1 MRYPVN
7 IMRRGAVD
15 NCGPPAR
22 GVRMCGYSPAVDYF
36 AHLRKLSAMPCFRPA
51 LLAALAFGLIL
62 PLFAAMPAA
71 AQKSPE
77 EELKSLTVPDGMELK
92 LFASEPLITNPAA
105 IDIDTHG
112 RVWVAEIQWYRRAA
126 KNPPAD
132 KIKVLEDTDG
142 DGRAD
147 KVTVFAEDVFAP
159 MSICVAGDKV
169 YVATSPD
176 LWVYEDKNGDLKADG
191 PAKKILTGFGGQ
203 NHDHG
208 AHSLVLGPDHK
219 WWMAH
224 GDAGYDVA
232 GTDGSKISF
241 PAGGMIR
248 GELDGTKLENVA
260 TNFRNPYEIAVSSF
274 GEAFCSDND
283 NDGNFSVRICWILE
297 GGNYGW
303 YKRPGPKFPPGTPY
317 GDTWHFRGA
326 IPGFVPSTIVT
337 GFGSPCGMCYYEG
350 DAIPSLKNMPLHC
363 DAGPREVRA
372 YPHEKAG
379 AGFTGKQETL
389 ITSADDNYFRPDDI
403 CTAPDGSL
411 YIADWYDGGVGG
423 HAYNNPDQGR
433 IFRLTPKDKKLERVG
448 KAGPYASIAEA
459 IEGLK
464 SPNLATQFLA
474 REKLLAEGEAAVT
487 ALIELTKGATDP
499 NFAARAYWVLD
510 RIGGAARDEV
520 VEQLASGDPATQSLA
535 VRILRRHQDDS
546 TIAAALTKLAGDTK
560 LAPETWRELL
570 LFEAKRTGPEADAA
584 VVSLAAGLPQHDRY
598 ALEAVNIAARDR
610 KATIEKGLLAVK
622 ERRAETFDLLPYLA
636 SDLDEA
642 VQGYIA
648 GFSLASPDAPAR
660 KGMIDRLGV
669 TLHPKA
675 FRAMLAFASDVAS
688 PSAAERAR
696 AIEWLTFN
704 CAPAGL
710 WSGYVGDADASV
722 SAWTQVKVDNAKDN
736 RAGLAA
742 LAKVLAGDPA
752 YQTAALKLAA
762 AAGLSELGPEVLALA
777 TANDT
782 AAAVRDQALAVAVQT
797 RPAGAGEALAKL
809 LKSDDAGL
817 RKKAAAALVD
827 MGQFAAVK
835 SLVTKGADAKAAASV
850 VDHMVQTTGG
860 ALALLKWIDAKE
872 LDDATAKLAVSKAV
886 RHPDANVRILF
897 EKFVPESERPQRLGA
912 AMKAEDILKL
922 TGDEKRGEQ
931 IFHQSSAANCKGC
944 HAIRGFGKKLG
955 PDLTA
960 IGKKY
965 EKAALLETIMDPSKA
980 ISHEY
985 VTSVVE
991 TDDGL
996 AFTGFVEK
1004 TDKVVI
1010 IRTAEDKTIRLPA
1023 KSVESITPSPKSM
1036 MPELVLK
1043 EVTAQDAADLL
1054 AYLMT
1059 LKP

>member
-1 MRYPVN
+1 
-7 IMRRGAVD
+7 
-15 NCGPPAR
+15 
-22 GVRMCGYSPAVDYF
+22 
-36 AHLRKLSAMPCFRPA
+36 MPCSR
-51 LLAALAFGLIL
+51 LAARFALALCPSVLGLIL
-62 PLFAAMPAA
+62 QLVAAAPAA
-71 AQKSPE
+71 AQKSPDD
-77 EELKSLTVPDGMELK
+77 ELKSLTVPDGMELK
-92 LFASEPLITNPAA
+92 LFASEPMITNPAA

-126 KNPPAD
+126 KNPPGD

-147 KVTVFAEDVFAP
+147 KVTVFADDVFAP

-169 YVATSPD
+169 YVATSPE
-176 LWVYEDKNGDLKADG
+176 LWVYEDKDGDLKADG
-191 PAKKILTGFGGQ
+191 PAKKLITGFGGQ

-208 AHSLVLGPDHK
+208 AHSLVVGPDHK

-224 GDAGYDVA
+224 GDAGYDVT

-303 YKRPGPKFPPGTPY
+303 YKRPGPKFPPGTPF

-372 YPHEKAG
+372 YPHEKVG
-379 AGFTGKQETL
+379 AGFAGKQKTL
-389 ITSADDNYFRPDDI
+389 ITSKDDNYFRPDDI

-433 IFRLTPKDKKLERVG
+433 IFRLTPQGNKLKRIG
-448 KAGPYASIAEA
+448 KAGPFTSVVEA

-499 NFAARAYWVLD
+499 NHAARAYWVLD
-510 RIGGAARDEV
+510 RIGGPAREEV
-520 VEQLASGDPATQSLA
+520 VAQLASGDPSTQALA
-535 VRILRRHQDDS
+535 VRILRRHQDDQ
-546 TIAAALTKLAGDTK
+546 TITAALTKLANDTK
-560 LAPETWRELL
+560 LAPETWRELV

-584 VVSLAAGLPQHDRY
+584 VVSLAAGLPQQDRY

-642 VQGYIA
+642 VQGYIV
-648 GFSLASPDAPAR
+648 GFSMASPDVPAR
-660 KGMIDRLGV
+660 KGIIDRLGV

-675 FRAMLAFASDVAS
+675 FRAMLAFASGVAS
-688 PSAAERAR
+688 PTATERAR

-722 SAWTQVKVDNAKDN
+722 SAWTQVKVDDAKDN
-736 RAGLAA
+736 RAGVAA
-742 LAKVLAGDPA
+742 LAKLLTGEPT
-752 YQTAALKLAA
+752 YQPAALKLAA

-777 TANDT
+777 TASDT
-782 AAAVRDQALAVAVQT
+782 TADVRDQALAVAVQT

-817 RKKAAAALVD
+817 RAKAAKALVE
-827 MGQFAAVK
+827 MAQFAAVK
-835 SLVTKGADAKAAASV
+835 SLVTKGADAKGAASV
-850 VDHMVQTTGG
+850 VDQMVQTTTG

-872 LDDATAKLAVSKAV
+872 LDDATAKLAVGKAV

-922 TGDEKRGEQ
+922 IGDEKRGEQ

-991 TDDGL
+991 TDEGL
-996 AFTGFVEK
+996 AYTGFVEK
-1004 TDKVVI
+1004 NDKFVT
-1010 IRTAEDKTIRLPA
+1010 IRTAEDKQIRLPA

>member
-1 MRYPVN
+1 MP
-7 IMRRGAVD
+7 RRPFFARRASLLGLVLALSTVA
-15 NCGPPAR
+15 PAW
-22 GVRMCGYSPAVDYF
+22 
-36 AHLRKLSAMPCFRPA
+36 
-51 LLAALAFGLIL
+51 
-62 PLFAAMPAA
+62 

-77 EELKSLTVPDGMELK
+77 DELKSLTVPEGAELS
-92 LFASEPLITNPAA
+92 LFASEPMITNPAA

-147 KVTVFAEDVFAP
+147 KATVFAEDLFAP

-176 LWVYEDKNGDLKADG
+176 LWVYEDKNGDLRADG
-191 PAKKILTGFGGQ
+191 PPKKLLTGFGGF

-208 AHSLVLGPDHK
+208 AHSIVLGPDHK

-224 GDAGYDVA
+224 GDAGYKVT
-232 GTDGSKISF
+232 GVEGSQIEF

-303 YKRPGPKFPPGTPY
+303 YKRPGPKFPPGTPF

-326 IPGFVPSTIVT
+326 IPGFVPSTVVT

-350 DAIPSLKNMPLHC
+350 DAFPKLKNMPLHC

-379 AGFTGKQETL
+379 AGFKGSQVTL
-389 ITSADDNYFRPDDI
+389 ITSQDDNYFRPDDI

-433 IFRLTPKDKKLERVG
+433 IFRLTPKDKQLKRRERP
-448 KAGPYASIAEA
+448 GPYESLDDATV
-459 IEGLK
+459 GLH

-474 REKLLAEGEAAVT
+474 RERLLAGGGESVPK
-487 ALIELTKGATDP
+487 LIHQFENSDDNAK
-499 NFAARAYWVLD
+499 ARSLWLLD
-510 RIGGAARDEV
+510 RIGGDGRAYV
-520 VEQLASGDPATQSLA
+520 VKQLRSKEPAMQALA
-535 VRILRRHQDDS
+535 VRILRRHHDDEKVMKE
-546 TIAAALTKLAGDTK
+546 IGF
-560 LAPETWRELL
+560 TWGTNWNAQGELL
-570 LFEAKRTGPEADAA
+570 REY
-584 VVSLAAGLPQHDRY
+584 VLAARHLPWETASDIWARTLTTGRADDRY
-598 ALEAVNIAARDR
+598 
-610 KATIEKGLLAVK
+610 
-622 ERRAETFDLLPYLA
+622 
-636 SDLDEA
+636 LDEA
-642 VQGYIA
+642 LRISIPVDVKRSLIHKCLDKLDA
-648 GFSLASPDAPAR
+648 GMGGVIPSRQAIIDPAKALARDISALEQPTSSGDFDSRAA
-660 KGMIDRLGV
+660 IDRLG
-669 TLHPKA
+669 LKLDLKA
-675 FRAMLAFASDVAS
+675 FDAVVNATSRATAH
-688 PSAAERAR
+688 AELRHR
-696 AIEWLTFN
+696 SVEWLTFN

-710 WSGYVGDADASV
+710 WSGIVGEADASV
-722 SAWTQVKVDNAKDN
+722 SAWTTQYETGDKAAHRAKLV
-736 RAGLAA
+736 AC
-742 LAKVLAGDPA
+742 AKQLLGEGD
-752 YQTAALKLAA
+752 YQADALKLAA
-762 AAGLSELGPEVLALA
+762 GAGLTELGPEVLALVSGP
-777 TANDT
+777 DT
-782 AAAVRDQALAVAVQT
+782 PGAVRDQALAMVVQT
-797 RPAGAGEALAKL
+797 RPTGAGEALAKL
-809 LKSDDAGL
+809 LKSEDEGL
-817 RKKAAAALVD
+817 RTKAAAALVE
-827 MGQFAAVK
+827 MAQFTAVK
-835 SLVTKGADAKAAASV
+835 SLVVKGAEVKNASATAER
-850 VDHMVQTTGG
+850 MVQTTGG

-872 LDDATAKLAVSKAV
+872 VDDAVAKLVVAKAIN
-886 RHPDANVRILF
+886 HPDANVRILF
-897 EKFVPESERPQRLGA
+897 EKFVPENERPQRLGS
-912 AMKAEDILKL
+912 AMKAADILKL

-931 IFHQSSAANCKGC
+931 IFHQSSAANCKNC
-944 HAIRGFGKKLG
+944 HAVRGFGKKLG
-955 PDLTA
+955 PDLTT

-965 EKAALLETIMDPSKA
+965 EKAALLETIMEPSKA

-985 VTSVVE
+985 MTSIVE
-991 TDDGL
+991 TDEGL
-996 AFTGFVEK
+996 AYTGFVEK
-1004 TDKVVI
+1004 NEKVVL
-1010 IRTAEDKTIRLPA
+1010 IRTAEDKTIRVPA
-1023 KSVESITPSPKSM
+1023 KNVESITPSPKSM

-1059 LKP
+1059 LKEPLPAK

>member
-1 MRYPVN
+1 
-7 IMRRGAVD
+7 
-15 NCGPPAR
+15 
-22 GVRMCGYSPAVDYF
+22 
-36 AHLRKLSAMPCFRPA
+36 MPCSRLAVRFSSA
-51 LLAALAFGLIL
+51 LLSSVLGLIL
-62 PLFAAMPAA
+62 PLTTAAPAA
-71 AQKSPE
+71 AQKSPD
-77 EELKSLTVPDGMELK
+77 EELRSLTVPDGMELG
-92 LFASEPLITNPAA
+92 LFASEPMITNPAA
-105 IDIDTHG
+105 IDVDSHG
-112 RVWVAEIQWYRRAA
+112 RVWVAEIQGYRRSS
-126 KNPPAD
+126 KYGE

-147 KVTVFAEDVFAP
+147 KVTVFAEDAYAP

-169 YVATSPD
+169 YLATSPD

-191 PAKKILTGFGGQ
+191 PPKKLLTGFGGQ

-219 WWMAH
+219 WYMAH
-224 GDAGYDVA
+224 GDAGYDVT

-248 GELDGTKLENVA
+248 GELDGTQLENVA
-260 TNFRNPYEIAVSSF
+260 TNFRNPYEIALNSF

-303 YKRPGPKFPPGTPY
+303 YKRPGPKFPPETPF
-317 GDTWHFRGA
+317 GETWHFRGA
-326 IPGFVPSTIVT
+326 IPGFVPGTVVT

-372 YPHEKAG
+372 YPHEKVG
-379 AGFTGKQETL
+379 AGFTGKQRTL
-389 ITSADDNYFRPDDI
+389 ITSKDDNYFRPDDI

-433 IFRLTPKDKKLERVG
+433 IFRLTPKGTPPKQLE
-448 KAGPYASIAEA
+448 KPGPYATIADA
-459 IEGLK
+459 IAGLK

-499 NFAARAYWVLD
+499 NHAARAYWVLD
-510 RIGGAARDEV
+510 RIGGEARKEV
-520 VEQLASGDPATQSLA
+520 VEQLASGDPATQALA
-535 VRILRRHQDDS
+535 VRILRRHQTDAA
-546 TIAAALTKLAGDTK
+546 IEAALTKL
-560 LAPETWRELL
+560 LSSESLPPETWRELL
-570 LFEAKRTGPEADAA
+570 LYYAKRTGPEAEAA
-584 VVSLAAGLPQHDRY
+584 VVRLAAKLPKGDRY
-598 ALEAVNIAARDR
+598 ALETVGVATRDR
-610 KATIEKGLLAVK
+610 RDAVAKSLLAAK
-622 ERRAETFDLLPYLA
+622 DPNAALFELMPMLA
-636 SDLDEA
+636 SADETL
-642 VQGYIA
+642 QGYVSSFA
-648 GFSLASPDAPAR
+648 LASPGTPVRLALIDKLGLVLHYKALL
-660 KGMIDRLGV
+660 GMTALATEPGATPEERR
-669 TLHPKA
+669 
-675 FRAMLAFASDVAS
+675 RAAQWLA
-688 PSAAERAR
+688 
-696 AIEWLTFN
+696 FN
-704 CAPAGL
+704 CAPTGL
-710 WSGYVGDADASV
+710 WSGLIGDADASV
-722 SAWTQVKVDNAKDN
+722 SAWTTQYETGDQDAN
-736 RAGLAA
+736 RAKLVACARQLFTDADRQTEALNLAA
-742 LAKVLAGDPA
+742 
-752 YQTAALKLAA
+752 TANLYETGAQ
-762 AAGLSELGPEVLALA
+762 VLALA
-777 TANDT
+777 TAADT
-782 AAAVRDQALAVAVQT
+782 ASAVRDQALAVAVQT
-797 RPAGAGEALAKL
+797 RPSGASEAIAKL
-809 LKSDDAGL
+809 LKSDDAGI
-817 RKKAAAALVD
+817 RAKAAAALVD
-827 MGQFAAVK
+827 MAQFAAVK
-835 SLVTKGADAKAAASV
+835 SLVAKGTDAKQAAGV
-850 VDHMVQTTGG
+850 VEQMVQTTAG

-872 LDDATAKLAVSKAV
+872 LDDATAKLAVGKAV

-991 TDDGL
+991 TDAGL
-996 AFTGFVEK
+996 AYTGFV
-1004 TDKVVI
+1004 DKNDKFVT

-1059 LKP
+1059 LKQ

>member
-1 MRYPVN
+1 MPRRPFFARY
-7 IMRRGAVD
+7 A
-15 NCGPPAR
+15 C
-22 GVRMCGYSPAVDYF
+22 
-36 AHLRKLSAMPCFRPA
+36 LLS
-51 LLAALAFGLIL
+51 LALAF
-62 PLFAAMPAA
+62 FAASPAW

-77 EELKSLTVPDGMELK
+77 DELKSLTVPEGAELS
-92 LFASEPLITNPAA
+92 LFASEPMITNPAA

-147 KVTVFAEDVFAP
+147 KATVFAEDLFAP

-191 PAKKILTGFGGQ
+191 PPKKLLTGFGGF

-224 GDAGYDVA
+224 GDAGYKVT
-232 GTDGSKISF
+232 GVDGSQIEF

-303 YKRPGPKFPPGTPY
+303 YKRPGPKFPPGTPF

-326 IPGFVPSTIVT
+326 IPGFVPSTVVT

-350 DAIPSLKNMPLHC
+350 DAFPKLKNMPLHC

-379 AGFTGKQETL
+379 AGFKGSQVKL
-389 ITSADDNYFRPDDI
+389 ITSKDDNYFRPDDI

-433 IFRLTPKDKKLERVG
+433 IFRLTPKDKELKRRE
-448 KAGPYASIAEA
+448 KPGPYESLDDAMV
-459 IEGLK
+459 GLH

-474 REKLLAEGEAAVT
+474 RERLLAGGGESVPK
-487 ALIELTKGATDP
+487 LIHQFENSDENAK
-499 NFAARAYWVLD
+499 ARSLWLLD
-510 RIGGAARDEV
+510 RIGGEGRKFV
-520 VEQLASGDPATQSLA
+520 IKQLNASDPAIEALA
-535 VRILRRHQDDS
+535 VRILRRHQDDRE
-546 TIAAALTKLAGDTK
+546 IEAELTKLAESELTEH
-560 LAPETWRELL
+560 ETWRELL
-570 LFEAKRTGPEADAA
+570 LYFAKRPGPEAEEAILRLAVRLPKGDRYAAEAVAIAARGRQDAIA
-584 VVSLAAGLPQHDRY
+584 KKVLAAGGADNAKFELM
-598 ALEAVNIAARDR
+598 
-610 KATIEKGLLAVK
+610 
-622 ERRAETFDLLPYLA
+622 PYLA
-636 SDLDEA
+636 TADETL
-642 VQGYIA
+642 QGYVA
-648 GFSLASPDAPAR
+648 
-660 KGMIDRLGV
+660 
-669 TLHPKA
+669 
-675 FRAMLAFASDVAS
+675 AFALSSPGNNVRLSLIDKLGLVLHSKAMRGMTAVATE
-688 PSAAERAR
+688 PGATADERRR

-710 WSGYVGDADASV
+710 WSGLVGEADASV
-722 SAWTQVKVDNAKDN
+722 SAWTTQYETGDKAAN
-736 RAGLAA
+736 RAKLVAC
-742 LAKVLAGDPA
+742 AKQLLGEAD
-752 YQTAALKLAA
+752 YQADALKLAA
-762 AAGLSELGPEVLALA
+762 TAGLTELGPEVLALVSGR
-777 TANDT
+777 DT
-782 AAAVRDQALAVAVQT
+782 AATVRDQALAVVVQT
-797 RPAGAGEALAKL
+797 RPTGAGEALAKL
-809 LKSDDAGL
+809 LKSDDAAL
-817 RKKAAAALVD
+817 RNKAASALVE
-827 MGQFAAVK
+827 MAQFTSVK
-835 SLVTKGADAKAAASV
+835 SLVTKGAEFKNASATV
-850 VDHMVQTTGG
+850 ERMVQTTGG

-872 LDDATAKLAVSKAV
+872 VDDAVAKLVVAKAIN
-886 RHPDANVRILF
+886 HPDANVRILF
-897 EKFVPESERPQRLGA
+897 EKFVPESDRPQRLGS
-912 AMKAEDILKL
+912 AMKADDILKL
-922 TGDEKRGEQ
+922 VGDEKRGEQ
-931 IFHQSSAANCKGC
+931 IFHQSSAANCKNC
-944 HAIRGFGKKLG
+944 HAVRGFGKKLG
-955 PDLTA
+955 PDLTT

-965 EKAALLETIMDPSKA
+965 EKAALLETIMEPSKA

-985 VTSVVE
+985 VTSIVE
-991 TDDGL
+991 TDEGL
-996 AFTGFVEK
+996 AYTGFVEK
-1004 TDKVVI
+1004 NEKVVL
-1010 IRTAEDKTIRLPA
+1010 IRTAEDKTIRVPA
-1023 KSVESITPSPKSM
+1023 KNVESITPSPKSM

-1059 LKP
+1059 LKEPLPAK

>member
-1 MRYPVN
+1 
-7 IMRRGAVD
+7 
-15 NCGPPAR
+15 
-22 GVRMCGYSPAVDYF
+22 
-36 AHLRKLSAMPCFRPA
+36 MPCSRLAARFIPA
-51 LLAALAFGLIL
+51 LASSVLGLIL
-62 PLFAAMPAA
+62 PLTAAGPAA
-71 AQKSPE
+71 AQKSPDV
-77 EELKSLTVPDGMELK
+77 ELQSLTVPEDMELG

-105 IDIDTHG
+105 IDVDSHG
-112 RVWVAEIQWYRRAA
+112 RVWVAEIQGYRRAA
-126 KNPPAD
+126 KTGE

-147 KVTVFAEDVFAP
+147 KVTVFAEDAFAP

-169 YVATSPD
+169 YLATSPD

-191 PAKKILTGFGGQ
+191 PPKKLLTGFGGQ

-219 WWMAH
+219 WYMAH
-224 GDAGYDVA
+224 GDAGYDVT
-232 GTDGSKISF
+232 GTDGSKIAF

-248 GELDGTKLENVA
+248 GELDGTQLENVA
-260 TNFRNPYEIAVSSF
+260 TNFRNPYEIALNSF

-303 YKRPGPKFPPGTPY
+303 YKRPGPKFPPGTPF
-317 GDTWHFRGA
+317 GETWHFRGP
-326 IPGFVPSTIVT
+326 IPGFVPSTVVT

-379 AGFTGKQETL
+379 AGFAGKQRTL
-389 ITSADDNYFRPDDI
+389 ITSKDDNYFRPDDI

-433 IFRLTPKDKKLERVG
+433 IFRLTPKGRQPKRLE
-448 KAGPYASIAEA
+448 KPGPYASVAES

-499 NFAARAYWVLD
+499 NHAARAYWVLD
-510 RIGGAARDEV
+510 RIGGEARKEV
-520 VEQLASGDPATQSLA
+520 VEQLASGDPATQALA
-535 VRILRRHQDDS
+535 VRILRRHQDDQA
-546 TIAAALTKLAGDTK
+546 IEAELTKLTQSK
-560 LAPETWRELL
+560 TLEPEVWRELSL
-570 LFEAKRTGPEADAA
+570 YFAKRTGSEADAA
-584 VVSLAAGLPQHDRY
+584 LVRLAVQLPKDDRY
-598 ALEAVNIAARDR
+598 AREAIGVAVRGRQDAVAKQMLLPENNGPAALE
-610 KATIEKGLLAVK
+610 LM
-622 ERRAETFDLLPYLA
+622 PYLA
-636 SDLDEA
+636 TADETL
-642 VQGYIA
+642 QGYVTTFA
-648 GFSLASPDAPAR
+648 LSSSGHKFRLTQLDKLGLVLHYKAMRGMTALAVEPGATEEER
-660 KGMIDRLGV
+660 KRGV
-669 TLHPKA
+669 Q
-675 FRAMLAFASDVAS
+675 
-688 PSAAERAR
+688 
-696 AIEWLTFN
+696 WLIFN
-704 CAPAGL
+704 CAPTGL
-710 WSGYVGDADASV
+710 WSGLVGDADASV
-722 SAWTQVKVDNAKDN
+722 SAWTTDYD
-736 RAGLAA
+736 
-742 LAKVLAGDPA
+742 AGDKA
-752 YQTAALKLAA
+752 VNRSKLVGCAKQLFADGARQGEALQLAS
-762 AAGLSELGPEVLALA
+762 AAGLNELGPEILALA
-777 TANDT
+777 TASDT
-782 AAAVRDQALAVAVQT
+782 ATDVRDQALAVVVQT
-797 RPAGAGEALAKL
+797 RPAGARAALAKL
-809 LKSDDAGL
+809 LGSRDAAL
-817 RKKAAAALVD
+817 RAKAAKTLVE
-827 MGQFAAVK
+827 MAQFPAVK
-835 SLVTKGADAKAAASV
+835 SLVVKGADAEQAAGV
-850 VDHMVQTTGG
+850 VDQMVQTTAG

-872 LDDATAKLAVSKAV
+872 LDDATAKLAVGKAV

-991 TDDGL
+991 TDEGL
-996 AFTGFVEK
+996 AYTGFVEK
-1004 TDKVVI
+1004 NDKLVI
-1010 IRTAEDKTIRLPA
+1010 IRTAEDKQIRLPA

-1059 LKP
+1059 LKQ

>member
-1 MRYPVN
+1 MPCSR
-7 IMRRGAVD
+7 
-15 NCGPPAR
+15 PAAR
-22 GVRMCGYSPAVDYF
+22 FSPALVSWVF
-36 AHLRKLSAMPCFRPA
+36 S
-51 LLAALAFGLIL
+51 LIL
-62 PLFAAMPAA
+62 PLTVAAPAA
-71 AQKSPE
+71 AQKSPDD
-77 EELKSLTVPDGMELK
+77 ELKSLTVPGGMELK

-112 RVWVAEIQWYRRAA
+112 RVWVAEIQGYRRAA
-126 KNPPAD
+126 KNGE

-142 DGRAD
+142 DGHAD
-147 KVTVFAEDVFAP
+147 KVTVFAEDAFAP

-169 YVATSPD
+169 YLATSPD

-191 PAKKILTGFGGQ
+191 PPKKLLTGFGGQ

-219 WWMAH
+219 WYMAH
-224 GDAGYDVA
+224 GDAGYDVT
-232 GTDGSKISF
+232 GTDGSKIAF

-260 TNFRNPYEIAVSSF
+260 TNFRNPYEIALNSF

-303 YKRPGPKFPPGTPY
+303 YKRPGPKFPPGTPF

-326 IPGFVPSTIVT
+326 IPGFVPSTVVT

-379 AGFTGKQETL
+379 AGFTGKQRTL
-389 ITSADDNYFRPDDI
+389 ITSKDDNYFRPDDI

-433 IFRLTPKDKKLERVG
+433 IFRLTPKGKQPKRLE
-448 KAGPYASIAEA
+448 KPGPYASVAEA

-499 NFAARAYWVLD
+499 NHAARAYWVLD
-510 RIGGAARDEV
+510 RIGGAARKEV
-520 VEQLASGDPATQSLA
+520 VEQLASGDPSTQALA
-535 VRILRRHQDDS
+535 VRILRRHQVDKA
-546 TIAAALTKLAGDTK
+546 IEAELTKLTLDKA
-560 LAPETWRELL
+560 LEPEVWRELL
-570 LFEAKRTGPEADAA
+570 LYFAERTGPEADAA
-584 VVSLAAGLPQHDRY
+584 LVKLAVQLPKNDRY
-598 ALEAVNIAARDR
+598 AREAIGIAVRGRQDAIAKQMLLPENNGPAALE
-610 KATIEKGLLAVK
+610 LM
-622 ERRAETFDLLPYLA
+622 PYLA
-636 SDLDEA
+636 TADETLQAYVTTFALSSPGQKFRLAQLDKLGLVLHYKALRSMTALA
-642 VQGYIA
+642 VEPGA
-648 GFSLASPDAPAR
+648 TAEER
-660 KGMIDRLGV
+660 KRG
-669 TLHPKA
+669 A
-675 FRAMLAFASDVAS
+675 Q
-688 PSAAERAR
+688 
-696 AIEWLTFN
+696 WLIFN
-704 CAPAGL
+704 CAPTGL
-710 WSGYVGDADASV
+710 WSGLVGDADPSV
-722 SAWTQVKVDNAKDN
+722 SAWTGDYETSDKAVN
-736 RAGLAA
+736 RAMLVGCAKQLFADEARQAEALQLAS
-742 LAKVLAGDPA
+742 
-752 YQTAALKLAA
+752 
-762 AAGLSELGPEVLALA
+762 AAGLNELGPEVLALA
-777 TANDT
+777 TAGDT
-782 AAAVRDQALAVAVQT
+782 ASAVRDQALAVAVQT
-797 RPAGAGEALAKL
+797 RPAGAGEAFAKL

-817 RKKAAAALVD
+817 RAKAARALVD
-827 MGQFAAVK
+827 MAQFAAVK
-835 SLVTKGADAKAAASV
+835 SLVAKGADAKQAAGV
-850 VDHMVQTTGG
+850 VDQMVQTTGG

-872 LDDATAKLAVSKAV
+872 LDDATAKLAVGKAV

-922 TGDEKRGEQ
+922 VGDEKRGEQ

-991 TDDGL
+991 TDEGL
-996 AFTGFVEK
+996 AYTGFVEK
-1004 TDKVVI
+1004 SDKLVI
-1010 IRTAEDKTIRLPA
+1010 IRTAEDKQIRLPA

-1059 LKP
+1059 LKQ